1 MSSRLKLL
9 IVSRQVRSR
18 SFSTLFNGLSNC
30 FDTTLL
36 KLSKEDIRNFA
47 SIVPKLNC
55 EQYDRVMFDI
65 PLRRIGKG
73 YKVLKSISGLIL
85 YEEDACQEFIR
96 RSEYYKKY
104 IKIYRE
110 LSMAEGCRV
119 ILTGFNVGEQ
129 FRQAGLDVHVI
140 PKAFDENHLKDLSN
154 KRDVEQ
160 AFVGRI
166 KNKVYKKRQKFL
178 QSLVA
183 NEGLK
188 LFKTDPGEEYL
199 LALNRIK
206 IFVSADIGFLEY
218 MAKNFEAMACG
229 CLVLAK
235 RQGGVEEEK
244 LGLIHMENIVLYN
257 DVFDAV
263 NLLSYLKGKPEVVKS
278 IACNGRKFVEE
289 RHSLG
294 SRINS
299 FSLAIEKDVT
309 SLEKVKHFKL
319 LGRWM

>member
-1 MSSRLKLL
+1 
-9 IVSRQVRSR
+9 
-18 SFSTLFNGLSNC
+18 
-30 FDTTLL
+30 
-36 KLSKEDIRNFA
+36 
-47 SIVPKLNC
+47 
-55 EQYDRVMFDI
+55 
-65 PLRRIGKG
+65 
-73 YKVLKSISGLIL
+73 
-85 YEEDACQEFIR
+85 
-96 RSEYYKKY
+96 
-104 IKIYRE
+104 
-110 LSMAEGCRV
+110 MAKGCRV
-119 ILTGFNVGEQ
+119 ILTGFNVGER
-129 FRQAGLDVHVI
+129 FRQAGLDVYII
-140 PKAFDENHLKDLSN
+140 PKAFDEKHLKDLGN

-160 AFVGRI
+160 GFVGRV
-166 KNKVYKKRQKFL
+166 KNRVYKERQEFL
-178 QSLVA
+178 QSLVL
-183 NEGLK
+183 NEELK

-257 DVFDAV
+257 DLFDAV

-278 IACNGRKFVEE
+278 IAYNGRKFVEK

-299 FSLAIEKDVT
+299 FSLAIEKDVS

-319 LGRWM
+319 FGRWL

>member
-1 MSSRLKLL
+1 
-9 IVSRQVRSR
+9 
-18 SFSTLFNGLSNC
+18 
-30 FDTTLL
+30 
-36 KLSKEDIRNFA
+36 
-47 SIVPKLNC
+47 
-55 EQYDRVMFDI
+55 
-65 PLRRIGKG
+65 
-73 YKVLKSISGLIL
+73 
-85 YEEDACQEFIR
+85 
-96 RSEYYKKY
+96 
-104 IKIYRE
+104 
-110 LSMAEGCRV
+110 MAKGCRV
-119 ILTGFNVGEQ
+119 IITGFNVGEQ

-140 PKAFDENHLKDLSN
+140 PKAFDENHLKDLGN
-154 KRDVEQ
+154 KRDVELG
-160 AFVGRI
+160 FVGRV

-178 QSLVA
+178 QSLVV

-235 RQGGVEEEK
+235 RQGGGEEEK

-257 DVFDAV
+257 DIFDAINV
-263 NLLSYLKGKPEVVKS
+263 LSYLRGKPEVVKA
-278 IACNGRKFVEE
+278 IAYNGRKFVEE

-294 SRINS
+294 ARINS
-299 FSLAIEKDVT
+299 FFLAIEKDPVPP
-309 SLEKVKHFKL
+309 LEKVKHFKL